1 MPFLKERLEN
11 SSQDVKDEVEEYRLN
26 GPPDGVEKNKAYQD
40 AIDRLPRTLKLLRDS
55 IVNKAGWSVVILVGG
70 PHGKFGNV
78 SNLLIEG
85 GKGPDGKT
93 FTESMSTETLEET
106 ILKPWAEFLESAY
119 PPDVCM
125 ARHVNQTELREESP
139 IDLLDSDDE
148 ECGAATSTESKPA
161 QLDNAD
167 SSNESAARPRPRPHP
182 RPREEGGAATSTAT
196 EPDSMATVPDGCGAA
211 ISTAT
216 EPDGRG
222 SATPTASGPEDF
234 SGPEELG
241 EHDTG
246 IQTNVGEIEGSVRAA
261 SPDALN
267 AADALTPPPSNEE
280 NEPRMMETP
289 ITLTPQAPIS
299 TEAPTTPQEPV
310 SLQSV
315 ATISYQ
321 ECLPSWARQALAFFD
336 DIQMEETPTAL
347 WKDLVG
353 EWVKFEASAG
363 AASRSRLPT
372 ESRPEEI
379 QWWMKRKRL
388 FTNIPEVCS
397 SEYSVSFQR
406 WWHDMQPSWRKEDI
420 ADTEPLTRDVPIGA
434 MWDRMSSGGNNGM
447 FLVVVALAF
456 WALSPDMATTQ
467 VAFENAVAD
476 VTWTFKMIVPTLS
489 GEGKRRIEDATEE
502 DSQAKRVRL
511 E

>member
-1 MPFLKERLEN
+1 
-11 SSQDVKDEVEEYRLN
+11 
-26 GPPDGVEKNKAYQD
+26 
-40 AIDRLPRTLKLLRDS
+40 
-55 IVNKAGWSVVILVGG
+55 
-70 PHGKFGNV
+70 
-78 SNLLIEG
+78 
-85 GKGPDGKT
+85 
-93 FTESMSTETLEET
+93 MSTETLEET

-363 AASRSRLPT
+363 ATVRNLLIFLPLGLNSHS
-372 ESRPEEI
+372 ESVPVANRVAAGRDPVVDEEEAPVYEH
-379 QWWMKRKRL
+379 
-388 FTNIPEVCS
+388 T
-397 SEYSVSFQR
+397 
-406 WWHDMQPSWRKEDI
+406 
-420 ADTEPLTRDVPIGA
+420 
-434 MWDRMSSGGNNGM
+434 
-447 FLVVVALAF
+447 
-456 WALSPDMATTQ
+456 
-467 VAFENAVAD
+467 
-476 VTWTFKMIVPTLS
+476 
-489 GEGKRRIEDATEE
+489 
-502 DSQAKRVRL
+502 
-511 E
+511 